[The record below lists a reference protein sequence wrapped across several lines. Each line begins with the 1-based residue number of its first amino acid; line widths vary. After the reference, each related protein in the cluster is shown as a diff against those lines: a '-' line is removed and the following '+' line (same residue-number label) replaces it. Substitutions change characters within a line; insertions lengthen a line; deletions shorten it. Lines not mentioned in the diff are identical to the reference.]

1 MASGGHM
8 HNLTT
13 LIKRYVLPVAGLVS
27 VWATKSRP
35 LSSGCL
41 CLRHVA

>member
-13 LIKRYVLPVAGLVS
+13 LIKRYVLPVACLALFWS
-27 VWATKSRP
+27 
-35 LSSGCL
+35 LSL
-41 CLRHVA
+41 AVA

>member
-27 VWATKSRP
+27 VWPPKPSS
-35 LSSGCL
+35 LSTDCL

>member
-27 VWATKSRP
+27 VWSP
-35 LSSGCL
+35 
-41 CLRHVA
+41 